1 MKGNLFSAPDD
12 LKKTFNSLK
21 SVHKAF
27 SNIGDD
33 LEGLLEG
40 KEILGARRLGVL
52 DIFGD
57 IKDNLTN
64 ELNNLKISF
73 EKAKDEMISLSKT
86 MNIADY
92 DIAVFDFDIV
102 KSTLTTVVDDIG

>member
-1 MKGNLFSAPDD
+1 M
-12 LKKTFNSLK
+12 
-21 SVHKAF
+21 
-27 SNIGDD
+27 
-33 LEGLLEG
+33 
-40 KEILGARRLGVL
+40 ILRLGVL

-57 IKDNLTN
+57 IKDILTN
-64 ELNNLKISF
+64 ELNNPKISF

-92 DIAVFDFDIV
+92 DIAAFDFDIV